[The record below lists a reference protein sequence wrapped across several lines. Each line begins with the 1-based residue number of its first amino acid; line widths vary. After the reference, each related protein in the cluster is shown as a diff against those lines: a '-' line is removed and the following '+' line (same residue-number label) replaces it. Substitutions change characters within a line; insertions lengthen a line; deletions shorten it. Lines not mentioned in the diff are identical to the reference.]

1 MPLAPLQ
8 QQPGAES
15 NRQLGRSC
23 FFDPY
28 QIRAV
33 SFVRQSIKARS
44 GFIYRLLDNKYYMD
58 KINDVV
64 FARGAV
70 AIGRGLWKEG
80 DVVVI
85 DGIVNG
91 SARFI
96 GWFAGVIRF
105 LQSGYIYHYAFAMI
119 IGMLG
124 LLTLFVTLGGK

>member
-1 MPLAPLQ
+1 VVVAWFFYMKRPDLPAVVSRTFSPVYKLLAN
-8 QQPGAES
+8 A
-15 NRQLGRSC
+15 
-23 FFDPY
+23 
-28 QIRAV
+28 
-33 SFVRQSIKARS
+33 
-44 GFIYRLLDNKYYMD
+44 YYLD
-58 KINDVV
+58 KINEIV

-85 DGIVNG
+85 DGVVNG
-91 SARFI
+91 SAKFI
-96 GWFAGVIRF
+96 GWFATVIRF

>member
-1 MPLAPLQ
+1 
-8 QQPGAES
+8 
-15 NRQLGRSC
+15 
-23 FFDPY
+23 
-28 QIRAV
+28 
-33 SFVRQSIKARS
+33 
-44 GFIYRLLDNKYYMD
+44 MD
-58 KINDVV
+58 KINEVV
-64 FARGAV
+64 FARGSV

-85 DGIVNG
+85 DGLVNG

-124 LLTLFVTLGGK
+124 PDPVCNARRQIRRGQLNARFSDSQYRDLAADRFRPPRACGG